1 MNELLSGKDANPEP
15 DPMGSLIDADMG
27 AFLTW
32 VDLQRLTGA
41 KQASFLVWFE
51 DHNEALAIS
60 PVLPQNTQ
68 SDSPIGM
75 KGLLDQMGLKTASL
89 RLPADRLSDQ
99 SATLHPA
106 SDNYVLDRIDNNVDS
121 IDFLNGADYGDAT

>member
-1 MNELLSGKDANPEP
+1 
-15 DPMGSLIDADMG
+15 MGSLIDADMG

-32 VDLQRLTGA
+32 VDQQRLTGA

-60 PVLPQNTQ
+60 PFLPRNTQ

-75 KGLLDQMGLKTASL
+75 RGLLDQMGLKTASL
-89 RLPADRLSDQ
+89 SSPAGRLSDRP
-99 SATLHPA
+99 ATLQTPG
-106 SDNYVLDRIDNNVDS
+106 DNYVLDRIDNNVDS
-121 IDFLNGADYGDAT
+121 VDFLNGADYGDAT